1 MCHSIYTVAHLAPPL
16 DPTVAAVIADYCPS
30 SVGSEAAAFARSVVA
45 TVAPASRSRAKAL
58 LWACAKLAA
67 FGQSVGLEGSP
78 EVLLH
83 PSVIERLMAVGCG
96 NFSAAGKRTLRTNL
110 RYVAARMARGDAP
123 SPASLPRE
131 RAKAP
136 YTEAEVAAY
145 LALASAQPTCARRHR
160 ATGLIC
166 LGAGAGL
173 IGADLRTVR
182 GADVI
187 CRSGGVVVTV
197 DGRRPRVVPVLA
209 RYQTL
214 LLASASLAGEGY
226 LIGRV
231 DPNRHNVTTPLISS
245 LSGGSDL
252 PRLSTAR
259 LRSTWLAGCAN
270 ALGLKAFMEAA
281 GVVCSQR
288 LGDLVAGL
296 PVVDEET
303 AVTLL
308 GGRR

>member
-1 MCHSIYTVAHLAPPL
+1 VAYLAPPI
-16 DPTVAAVIADYCPS
+16 DPTVAAVIADYRPT
-30 SVGSEAAAFARSVVA
+30 SVGDEAAVFARSVVA
-45 TVAPASRSRAKAL
+45 IVGPQSRSRAKAL

-67 FGQSVGLEGSP
+67 FGQSVGLEASP

-83 PSVIERLMAVGCG
+83 PSVIERLMVVGG
-96 NFSAAGKRTLRTNL
+96 GDFSPAGKRTLRTNL
-110 RYVAARMARGDAP
+110 RYVAARMERGDAP
-123 SPASLPRE
+123 FPTSLPRE
-131 RAKAP
+131 RAKSP
-136 YTEAEVAAY
+136 YTEAEIASY
-145 LALASAQPTCARRHR
+145 LALASAQPTFARRHR

-173 IGADLRTVR
+173 IGADLRSVR
-182 GADVI
+182 GTDII

-214 LLASASLAGEGY
+214 LLASAAFAGKGY

-245 LSGGSDL
+245 LAGGNDL
-252 PRLSTAR
+252 SRLSTAR
-259 LRSTWLAGCAN
+259 LRSTWLASCAN
-270 ALGLKAFMEAA
+270 TLGLRAFMEAA
-281 GVVCSQR
+281 GIVCSQR

-308 GGRR
+308 GGQR